1 MTKTLL
7 ALHRKLRKR
16 NFKANRAALLMA
28 ILVFF
33 YGIMGEISIGITL
46 AIEIYEG
53 RPMALVGAITIGII
67 AYAIISIML
76 PSGERQLLPE
86 AFAVFPITTREIMPA
101 LLLSIFFQSRG
112 ILALLCTIATGIIA
126 AFTFQNTAWII
137 ALIPAMLLSL
147 ATTIMIGEALAVL
160 LSISTDRKSKDRAI
174 YIGTV
179 FGFIGLFGY
188 SAFFSIGEDGTL
200 PLAPIGENLIW
211 TPIGAPAGIAVFAA
225 QGNILGV
232 IGTLL
237 ISVLTIA
244 ACFALVWRAINGK
257 LQAPLDGTESASA
270 RAAGQGVQR
279 LLLPG
284 LQYSPKSMIFSRA
297 MRYYSRDSRVKVNA
311 FIMPLCIVYIAY
323 QGLTNS
329 QVYLYAGAVFL
340 LMFVCNLSSNNFG
353 YDGPANW
360 LHIASGVPA
369 KTLLMGRHYAAVLPI
384 SIFFFAY
391 LIFLAIFAADRAM
404 ALQVIVCMLGGYLTV
419 MALALFLSTH
429 LPFPTARPGTNPW
442 QDRSG
447 FNVAAFMN
455 SFAALFLGW
464 IPLLPGV
471 LFIIWGNTTEN
482 TILAGI
488 GFVVV
493 LLVPLVLYFIARKN
507 AIAKL
512 EREYVEIFANVRA
525 FV

>member
-137 ALIPAMLLSL
+137 ALIPAMVLSL

-188 SAFFSIGEDGTL
+188 SAFFTISDDGTL
-200 PLAPIGENLIW
+200 PLAPIGEKLVW
-211 TPIGAPAGIAVFAA
+211 TPIGAPAGVAVFAA

-232 IGTLL
+232 IGTLV

-244 ACFALVWRAINGK
+244 ACFALVWRATNSK
-257 LQAPLDGTESASA
+257 LQAPLDSNSVSEQ
-270 RAAGQGVQR
+270 AAGQDARG

-284 LQYSPKSMIFSRA
+284 LKYSAQSMIFSRA
-297 MRYYSRDSRVKVNA
+297 MRYFSRDSRVKINA
-311 FIMPLCIVYIAY
+311 IIAPLFIVYIAY
-323 QGLTNS
+323 QGLTNN
-329 QVYLYAGAVFL
+329 QIYLYLGAGFL
-340 LMFVCNLSSNNFG
+340 LMYICNLSSNNFG

-369 KTLLMGRHYAAVLPI
+369 KTLLMGRHYAGVFPTSVL
-384 SIFFFAY
+384 FFAY
-391 LIFLAIFAADRAM
+391 LIFLAVVADSAKTW
-404 ALQVIVCMLGGYLTV
+404 QVIVCMLGGYLVV
-419 MALALFLSTH
+419 MAFALLLSTY

-447 FNVAAFMN
+447 FSSAAFMN
-455 SFAALFLGW
+455 SFAVLLLGW
-464 IPLLPGV
+464 IPLSPGV
-471 LFIIWGNTTEN
+471 LFIVWGNN
-482 TILAGI
+482 TNNSFLVGI
-488 GFVVV
+488 GLIVV
-493 LLVPLVLYFIARKN
+493 LVLPLVLYFIARKK

-512 EREYVEIFANVRA
+512 EQEYVEIFAKVRA